1 MEDRR
6 PLSTPALLP
15 ALVLGLC
22 LLVGLALGG
31 FLLARGFY
39 AARAADRFVTVK
51 GLSEREVPADLALW
65 PIVFTNTGDDLG
77 ALQTKVEQ
85 DAAAIREYL
94 ARFGFAEGD
103 TALSAPRVTDHLA
116 ASYGGQQPAER
127 YQLESTLTLRSG
139 EIDRVR
145 EAIQRS
151 GDLVRAGVTLIRSYE
166 VSTQYLFTGLETIK
180 PEMIAEATRD
190 ARRAADEFARDSGAR
205 LGGIRRAQQGYFSIE
220 DRDAFTPEA
229 KTVRVVTTVE
239 YFLDE

>member
-1 MEDRR
+1 MEERR
-6 PLSTPALLP
+6 NLLVPAL
-15 ALVLGLC
+15 ALGLC
-22 LLVGLALGG
+22 VALGLAIGG

-65 PIVFTNTGDDLG
+65 PIVFTNTGNDLQ
-77 ALQTKVEQ
+77 ALQAKVEQ

-94 ARFGFAEGD
+94 ARFGFTEAD

-116 ASYGGQQPAER
+116 HGGFRDQGPAER

-166 VSTQYLFTGLETIK
+166 VSTQYLFTGLEAIK

-190 ARRAADEFARDSGAR
+190 ARRAADEFARDSGAG

-239 YFLDE
+239 YFLEE

>member
-1 MEDRR
+1 
-6 PLSTPALLP
+6 
-15 ALVLGLC
+15 
-22 LLVGLALGG
+22 
-31 FLLARGFY
+31 
-39 AARAADRFVTVK
+39 
-51 GLSEREVPADLALW
+51 
-65 PIVFTNTGDDLG
+65 
-77 ALQTKVEQ
+77 
-85 DAAAIREYL
+85 
-94 ARFGFAEGD
+94 
-103 TALSAPRVTDHLA
+103 VTDHLA

-145 EAIQRS
+145 DAIQRS

-166 VSTQYLFTGLETIK
+166 VSTQYLFTGLEAIK

-190 ARRAADEFARDSGAR
+190 ARRAADEFARDSGASV
-205 LGGIRRAQQGYFSIE
+205 GGIRRAQQGYFSID